1 MYLLGVAVLEVR
13 SAMYPSQALVYDK
26 SPPAN
31 GLDSV
36 SDLVMM
42 MMMMI
47 CEANRPGHTIVLFD
61 PQYR

>member
-31 GLDSV
+31 GPDSV
-36 SDLVMM
+36 SDLVM

-47 CEANRPGHTIVLFD
+47 CEANRPGHTIVLFE